1 MSVQAMTSTV
11 YYIMCKTRSAKYL
24 LSLTERGAAALHTSY
39 YPPGTGGT
47 IGTIHLLRNHFLWGG
62 GENQGSVDDNDYDY
76 SPKQKLPPSP
86 FIYYVFNSREFG
98 GWVVRVGS
106 GA

>member
-1 MSVQAMTSTV
+1 MILMSVQAMTSTV

-62 GENQGSVDDNDYDY
+62 E
-76 SPKQKLPPSP
+76 
-86 FIYYVFNSREFG
+86 SRLT
-98 GWVVRVGS
+98 
-106 GA
+106 

>member
-1 MSVQAMTSTV
+1 MILMSVQAMTSTV

-62 GENQGSVDDNDYDY
+62 RGGGIKAPLMTMIMIIPPNKSCRRLHSYITSSIQGSLED
-76 SPKQKLPPSP
+76 
-86 FIYYVFNSREFG
+86 
-98 GWVVRVGS
+98 GW
-106 GA
+106 

>member
-1 MSVQAMTSTV
+1 MILMSVQAMTSTV

-47 IGTIHLLRNHFLWGG
+47 IGTIHLLRNHFLWGEG
-62 GENQGSVDDNDYDY
+62 NQGSLDDNDYDY
-76 SPKQKLPPSP
+76 SAKLPPSL
-86 FIYYVFNSREFG
+86 FIYYVFNSRAFG
-98 GWVVRVGS
+98 GLVVRVV
-106 GA
+106 